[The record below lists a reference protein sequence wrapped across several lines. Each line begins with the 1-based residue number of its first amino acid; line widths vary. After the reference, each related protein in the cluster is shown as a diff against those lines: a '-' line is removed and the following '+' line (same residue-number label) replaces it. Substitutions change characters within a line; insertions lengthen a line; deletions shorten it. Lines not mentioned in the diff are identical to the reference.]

1 MAGPFRIDPMTSLGG
16 IPTSGSG
23 KQTKVM
29 DTNTTGLVGY
39 IKMQAGLSAAVQ
51 NDILPGTV
59 ELDRDFGGMPLTV
72 TNLGQCA
79 LTVSTQ

>member
-1 MAGPFRIDPMTSLGG
+1 MAGPFRIDPMKSLGG

-23 KQTKVM
+23 KQTKVIV
-29 DTNTTGLVGY
+29 TNTTGLVGY